1 MLRDDAIEIWKTG
14 VHAVDSERLV
24 RQNLA
29 MDGNDLIVCGNRIPL
44 KECQKIEVVGA
55 GKAGA
60 GMARGVQAAFAEAR
74 RFPELSR
81 LQLQGWINVPED
93 CVEDCGSIQLHG
105 ARPAGINEPTE
116 SGVYGTRDILR
127 RVSRLTEQDLCLVL
141 ISGGG
146 SALLPA
152 PVEQISLAD
161 KLAVTRALASAGA
174 AIEELNI
181 VRSQL
186 SSVKGGGLVQN
197 CNAGLMVALI
207 ISDVTGDPLEYIA
220 SGPTVDGTS
229 TPADALRVL
238 KKYAS
243 AANPIPMAVNE
254 YLTSMQDRPALPH
267 SKSCQNHIIGANRV
281 ALDAAADKATELGY
295 EVVNMGSENCGNA
308 RNHGATLAQKLASLR
323 DKWED
328 ESGICVLAGGETTV
342 QLATTT
348 TERKGGRNQEV
359 VLSAIN
365 EFSSPEQWRDMV
377 LLSGGTDGE
386 DGPTDAA
393 GAVADEQIVYEISK
407 RGLCVQDFL
416 AINNSYPILETVN
429 GLLKTG
435 PTHTN
440 VMDLAVGLIGN

>member
-14 VHAVDSERLV
+14 VQAVDSERLV
-24 RQNLA
+24 RQSMA
-29 MDGNDLIVCGNRIPL
+29 IDGNDLIVCGNRIPL
-44 KECQKIEVVGA
+44 KDCQNIEVVGA

-60 GMARGVQAAFAEAR
+60 GMARGVQATFAEAECV
-74 RFPELSR
+74 PEISH
-81 LQLQGWINVPED
+81 LQLQGWVNVPED
-93 CVEDCGSIQLHG
+93 CVDACGSIQLHG

-116 SGVYGTRDILR
+116 SGVYGTREMLR
-127 RVSRLTEQDLCLVL
+127 RVSRLTEQDVCLVL

-152 PVEQISLAD
+152 PVDRISLTD
-161 KLAVTRALASAGA
+161 KLEVTRALASAGA
-174 AIEELNI
+174 VIEELNI

-186 SSVKGGGLVQN
+186 SSVKGGGLLQN
-197 CNAGLMVALI
+197 CNAGHMVAMI

-220 SGPTVDGTS
+220 SGPTVHGTS

-238 KKYAS
+238 EKYAS
-243 AANPIPMAVNE
+243 AATPIPMAVTE

-267 SKSCQNHIIGANRV
+267 SKPCLNHIIGANRV
-281 ALDAAADKATELGY
+281 AVDAAAGKAIELGY

-308 RNHGATLAQKLASLR
+308 RDHGSALAQKLASLR
-323 DKWED
+323 DKREAK
-328 ESGICVLAGGETTV
+328 SRICVLAGGETTV

-359 VLSAIN
+359 VLSAVS
-365 EFSSPEQWRDMV
+365 EFASPEQWRDMV

-393 GAVADEQIVYEISK
+393 GAVADEQIVSEISK

-416 AINNSYPILETVN
+416 AINNSYPILDTVN

-440 VMDLAVGLIGN
+440 VMDLAVGLMGN